1 MSISFAWDPDQLDFR
16 KSVVSFAQEELN
28 QGLIESDRHSH
39 FNQTGWQKC
48 ADFGILGWPI
58 AKEYGGQG
66 LDPLTTILGLEGLGY
81 GCKDNGL
88 VFAINNHLWS
98 CAVSIASFGTEAQK
112 QQYLPALCQGKS
124 IGGHALTEPKSGS
137 AAFDMQT
144 EATRHGDYYI
154 LNGTKTFISNAP
166 VADVYV
172 TFARTNPE
180 VGIQQGISAFIIHKD
195 LPGLTIEKE
204 WEKSGLRTAPM
215 GELVFQDCKVPVDH
229 CLGKEGRGHN
239 IFQST
244 ISWERGFL
252 FASQVGTMERIL
264 EQCVSHA
271 KKRQQ
276 FGQPIGSFQGV
287 SHKIAEMK
295 MRLEL
300 AKLMLYKIGW
310 LKKQGKRAFL
320 ESSISKVFV
329 SEGLNQTCQDA
340 IQIHGARGYMTDYEL
355 ERELRDAIAGTI
367 YAGTSEIHRNI
378 IATLVGV

>member
-1 MSISFAWDPDQLDFR
+1 MSISFDWEPDQLAFR
-16 KSVVSFAQEELN
+16 KSVVKFAQKELN
-28 QGLIESDRHSH
+28 LDLIEKDRQSH
-39 FNQTGWQKC
+39 FNQEGWQKC
-48 ADFGILGWPI
+48 AEFGILGWPI
-58 AKEYGGQG
+58 AQEYGGQG

-81 GCKDNGL
+81 GCQDNGL

-98 CAVSIASFGTEAQK
+98 CAVSIASFGTEVQK
-112 QQYLPALCQGKS
+112 QQYLPALCQGTS
-124 IGGHALTEPKSGS
+124 IGGHALTEPNAGS
-137 AAFDMQT
+137 ATFDMQT
-144 EATRHGDYYI
+144 EAIPHGDYYI
-154 LNGTKTFISNAP
+154 FNGTKTFISNAP

-180 VGIQQGISAFIIHKD
+180 VDSQQGISAFIIPKD

-215 GELVFQDCKVPVDH
+215 GELVFQNCKIPAAH
-229 CLGKEGRGHN
+229 RLGKEGRGFN

-252 FASQVGTMERIL
+252 FASQVGAMERIL
-264 EQCVSHA
+264 ERCVKQA
-271 KKRQQ
+271 RNRRQ
-276 FGQPIGSFQGV
+276 FGQSIGSFQGV
-287 SHKIAEMK
+287 SHKIADMK

-310 LKKQGKRAFL
+310 LKKEGKRAFL
-320 ESSISKVFV
+320 ESSISKIFI
-329 SEGLNQTCQDA
+329 SEGLIQTCQDA

-355 ERELRDAIAGTI
+355 ERELRDSLSGTI

-378 IATLVGV
+378 ISTLVGV

>member
-1 MSISFAWDPDQLDFR
+1 MSISFAWDPDQLNFR

-28 QGLIESDRHSH
+28 QELIEKDRRSQ
-39 FNQTGWQKC
+39 FDQEGWKKC
-48 ADFGILGWPI
+48 AEFGILGWPI

-66 LDPLTTILGLEGLGY
+66 LDPLTIILGLEGLGY

-98 CAVSIASFGTEAQK
+98 CAVSIANFGTDTQK
-112 QQYLPALCQGKS
+112 QQYLPALCDGRS
-124 IGGHALTEPKSGS
+124 VGGHALTEPNSGS
-137 AAFDMQT
+137 AAFDMET
-144 EATRHGDYYI
+144 EAIRHGDYYI

-166 VADVYV
+166 VGDVYV

-180 VGIQQGISAFIIHKD
+180 VDAQQGISAFIIHKD
-195 LPGLTIEKE
+195 FPGLTIEKE

-215 GELVFQDCKVPVDH
+215 GELVFQDCKVPADH
-229 CLGKEGRGHN
+229 LLGKEGRGHT

-252 FASQVGTMERIL
+252 FASQVGAMERVL
-264 EQCVSHA
+264 ERCVSHA
-271 KKRQQ
+271 RKRQQ
-276 FGQPIGSFQGV
+276 FGQSIGSFQGV
-287 SHKIAEMK
+287 SHKIADMK

-310 LKKQGKRAFL
+310 LKKEGKRAFL
-320 ESSISKVFV
+320 ESSISKVFI
-329 SEGLNQTCQDA
+329 SESLNQTCQDA

-367 YAGTSEIHRNI
+367 YAGTSEIHRNMI
-378 IATLVGV
+378 STLVGI